1 MSVPRR
7 RRHHKTGRPARTSTR
22 GEPGRGPSA
31 LQAGLS
37 ELDAQYAGILGL
49 LDRAAV
55 ARRTV
60 AAVPRLTG
68 ADLAW
73 LGEPIAEDRMVLQHA
88 VNSTAGLVDGVVV
101 PAGAGLGGK
110 VFATRRPLW
119 VSDYCRCEDISAH
132 FKTRAGAEGIKA
144 MIAVPVIAGDRL
156 IGVLYGAN
164 RRDAAFGDRDARA
177 FQQIADRMA
186 VAQHAA
192 DRARH
197 AAEVAVHDERRRL
210 ALELHDTVGATLFTV
225 GAGIRQLGAEPGL
238 DDRVRSRLAYLEEQ
252 AIEAAATL
260 RRSLRV
266 LSTPPDDV
274 VLSVAV
280 REHCRAFEDRTGVP
294 TRMIALTELPAM
306 SASRVTALADAA
318 RESLLNVE
326 KHAHAASVV
335 ATIFAGGGRVAV
347 TISDDGVGL
356 PERAALEHGLG
367 LAAIAEGLAR
377 VGGAMTVSV
386 NDDGGVTTHAWVPL

>member
-1 MSVPRR
+1 L
-7 RRHHKTGRPARTSTR
+7 PA
-22 GEPGRGPSA
+22 A
-31 LQAGLS
+31 LL

-68 ADLAW
+68 VDLAW
-73 LGEPIAEDRMVLQHA
+73 LGEPMAEDRMVLQHT
-88 VNSTAGLVDGVVV
+88 VNSTTGLIDGLVVQ
-101 PAGAGLGGK
+101 AGAGLGGK
-110 VFATRRPLW
+110 VLTTRQPLW
-119 VSDYCRCEDISAH
+119 VIDYCRCEDISPH
-132 FKTRAGAEGIKA
+132 FKAHVAAEGIKA
-144 MIAVPVIAGDRL
+144 MIAVPIIAGGRL
-156 IGVLYGAN
+156 LGVLYGAN
-164 RRDAAFGDRDARA
+164 RRDTAFGDRAART
-177 FQQIADRMA
+177 FEHIADRMA
-186 VAQHAA
+186 IAQLAA
-192 DRARH
+192 DRATH

-238 DDRVRSRLAYLEEQ
+238 DREVRSRLSYIEEQ

-266 LSTPPDDV
+266 LSTPPDQV
-274 VLSVAV
+274 ALGVAV
-280 REHCRAFEDRTGVP
+280 REHCRAFEERTGIP
-294 TRMIALTELPAM
+294 TRMIALTELPTM

-326 KHAHAASVV
+326 KHAHAQSVV
-335 ATIFAGGGRVAV
+335 ATLFAAGDRVAV

-356 PERAALEHGLG
+356 PDRAAVEQGLG
-367 LAAIAEGLAR
+367 LAAISEGLAR

-386 NDDGGVTTHAWVPL
+386 NDDGGVTTHAWVPV

>member
-1 MSVPRR
+1 MLFRS
-7 RRHHKTGRPARTSTR
+7 
-22 GEPGRGPSA
+22 
-31 LQAGLS
+31 
-37 ELDAQYAGILGL
+37 
-49 LDRAAV
+49 
-55 ARRTV
+55 
-60 AAVPRLTG
+60 
-68 ADLAW
+68 
-73 LGEPIAEDRMVLQHA
+73 
-88 VNSTAGLVDGVVV
+88 
-101 PAGAGLGGK
+101 
-110 VFATRRPLW
+110 
-119 VSDYCRCEDISAH
+119 
-132 FKTRAGAEGIKA
+132 
-144 MIAVPVIAGDRL
+144 
-156 IGVLYGAN
+156 
-164 RRDAAFGDRDARA
+164 
-177 FQQIADRMA
+177 
-186 VAQHAA
+186 QHAA

-238 DDRVRSRLAYLEEQ
+238 DDQVRSRLAYLEEQ

>member
-1 MSVPRR
+1 MGRMSVPKRR
-7 RRHHKTGRPARTSTR
+7 SA
-22 GEPGRGPSA
+22 SA
-31 LQAGLS
+31 LRAGLL

-60 AAVPRLTG
+60 AAVPGLTG
-68 ADLAW
+68 VDLAW

-88 VNSTAGLVDGVVV
+88 VNSTAGLVDGLVV

-119 VSDYCRCEDISAH
+119 VRDYCRCEDISAD
-132 FKTRAGAEGIKA
+132 FKTRACVEGIKA
-144 MIAVPVIAGDRL
+144 MIAVPIVAGDRL
-156 IGVLYGAN
+156 LGVLYGAN
-164 RRDAAFGDRDARA
+164 RRDTGFGERDARA
-177 FQQIADRMA
+177 FKQIADRMA
-186 VAQHAA
+186 IAQHAA

-238 DDRVRSRLAYLEEQ
+238 DHQVRSRLAYIEEQ

-274 VLSVAV
+274 ALGVAV

-294 TRMIALTELPAM
+294 TRMIALTDLPTV

-326 KHAHAASVV
+326 KHAQAASVV
-335 ATIFAGGGRVAV
+335 ATVFAAADRVAV
-347 TISDDGVGL
+347 TVSDDGVGL
-356 PERAALEHGLG
+356 PDRAAIEHGLG
-367 LAAIAEGLAR
+367 LAAISAGLAR
-377 VGGAMTVSV
+377 VGGAMTVSI